1 MKLSIGLSKKIG
13 LPDYGSLGATCNLE
27 LELDQSLI
35 VNDDL
40 DGFHDRVRRTFIAC
54 RQAVEDELAHHRT
67 ARTGGQ
73 SAEAAQSGSRTAGGG
88 NGRGRDNGSDNGRS
102 NGGGNGRHDSNGTH
116 RNGSSHRAT
125 QKQLDYAQQLAGQ
138 IKGLGLRRLESL
150 AQKMF
155 SKPLADLSS
164 LDASGL
170 IDVLKDVKSGT
181 IDLAAALNGAAA

>member
-35 VNDDL
+35 VSDDL
-40 DGFHDRVRRTFIAC
+40 DGFHDRVRRTFVAC
-54 RQAVEDELAHHRT
+54 RQAVEDELAHHKT
-67 ARTGGQ
+67 ARASGRSTESGQ
-73 SAEAAQSGSRTAGGG
+73 TASARPRANG
-88 NGRGRDNGSDNGRS
+88 NGRENGN
-102 NGGGNGRHDSNGTH
+102 GNGRDSSDG
-116 RNGSSHRAT
+116 RRAS
-125 QKQLDYAQQLAGQ
+125 QKQIDYAQQLAGQ
-138 IKGLGLRRLESL
+138 IKGLGVRRLESL

-170 IDVLKDVKSGT
+170 IDVLKDVKSGA
-181 IDLAAALNGAAA
+181 IELAAALNGAVQ

>member
-1 MKLSIGLSKKIG
+1 MPMKLSIGLSKKIG
-13 LPDYGSLGATCNLE
+13 LPEYGSLGATCNLE

-35 VNDDL
+35 VDDL

-54 RQAVEDELAHHRT
+54 RQAVEDELAHHRPAHT
-67 ARTGGQ
+67 NGNSAASK
-73 SAEAAQSGSRTAGGG
+73 SAEPARSGSTPGRDNA
-88 NGRGRDNGSDNGRS
+88 NGSGRDNGNG
-102 NGGGNGRHDSNGTH
+102 
-116 RNGSSHRAT
+116 HRAS

-150 AQKMF
+150 SQKMF

-170 IDVLKDVKSGT
+170 IDVLKDVKAGT
-181 IDLAAALNGAAA
+181 IELAAALNGAAQ